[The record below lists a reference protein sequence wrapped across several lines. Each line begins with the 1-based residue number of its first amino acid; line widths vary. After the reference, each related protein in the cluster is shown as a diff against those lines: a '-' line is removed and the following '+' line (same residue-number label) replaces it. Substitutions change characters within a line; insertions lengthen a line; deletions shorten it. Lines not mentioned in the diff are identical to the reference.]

1 VRGHPWWVIPRL
13 AEGGSDVTMWTLK
26 QVSKYPMSN
35 SQSSICP
42 RRSLLFVPGLRPD
55 RYRKALDAGADIV
68 CIDLEDAVAGPRKAE
83 ARELTMPLFGQ
94 DSHPHVERMVRINGL
109 STPDGLKDLTAII
122 ESDSPPPSIMIPK
135 IRSAEEVQLIETLLS
150 AGAARAVRFCVIV
163 ETNQALEHAVDI
175 ARSSQRVD
183 SMILGA
189 VDMSADLRCE
199 KAWEPLLY
207 TRSRL
212 VHAAATA
219 GIDLLDVPYLN
230 LDDPDGLKQEAS
242 GCARLGFTG
251 KASIH
256 PNQIPIINS
265 VFTPDAKAVERARK
279 ICAAFENDDTG
290 LVVVDGELIELPVV
304 RSMYRVLAIAER
316 SAAKVGS

>member
-1 VRGHPWWVIPRL
+1 MSTVDRIVR
-13 AEGGSDVTMWTLK
+13 
-26 QVSKYPMSN
+26 
-35 SQSSICP
+35 P

-55 RYRKALDAGADIV
+55 RFAKALDAGADIV
-68 CIDLEDAVAGPRKAE
+68 CIDMEDAVARSRKDE
-83 ARELTMPLFGQ
+83 ARELTLPLFANNTH
-94 DSHPHVERMVRINGL
+94 SHVEQMVRINPL
-109 STPDGLKDLTAII
+109 STVDGLKDLQAIA
-122 ESDSPPPSIMIPK
+122 ESDAPPPAIMIPK
-135 IRSAEEVQLIETLLS
+135 IKSAAEVQLLDALLS
-150 AGAARAVRFCVIV
+150 SGPCRTTRFCVII
-163 ETNQALEHAVDI
+163 ETNQGLEHAFGI
-175 ARSSQRVD
+175 AQASPRID

-189 VDMSADLRCE
+189 VDMSADLRCQ

-212 VHAAATA
+212 VHAAASA

-230 LDDPDGLKQEAS
+230 LDDPEGLRQEAM

-256 PNQIPIINS
+256 PNQIPIIHEA
-265 VFTPDAKAVERARK
+265 FTPDAKAIDKARK
-279 ICAAFENDDTG
+279 VCAAFEQDTTG

-316 SAAKVGS
+316 LRT

>member
-1 VRGHPWWVIPRL
+1 MPSFIRLSPR
-13 AEGGSDVTMWTLK
+13 TIM
-26 QVSKYPMSN
+26 
-35 SQSSICP
+35 QSSNAIRP

-55 RYRKALDAGADIV
+55 MFPKALNSGADIV
-68 CIDLEDAVAGPRKAE
+68 CVDMEDAVARNRKEEGRA
-83 ARELTMPLFGQ
+83 LTLPLFKNRT
-94 DSHPHVERMVRINGL
+94 HPQVEQMVRINGL

-122 ESDSPPPSIMIPK
+122 ESDLPPPAIMIPK
-135 IRSAEEVQLIETLLS
+135 IRSAEEIQILESLLS
-150 AGAARAVRFCVIV
+150 SGPARAIRFCVII
-163 ETNQALEHAVDI
+163 ETNQGLERAIEI
-175 ARSSQRVD
+175 AKSSSRID

-207 TRSRL
+207 ARSRL
-212 VHAAATA
+212 VHAAASA

-230 LDDPDGLKQEAS
+230 LDDQEGLRKEAT
-242 GCARLGFTG
+242 GCAKLGFTG

-256 PNQIPIINS
+256 PAQIPVIHEA
-265 VFTPDAKAVERARK
+265 FTPDARTLEKARK
-279 ICAAFENDDTG
+279 VCAAFEQDTTG

-316 SAAKVGS
+316 LGKAA

>member
-1 VRGHPWWVIPRL
+1 MPSFIRFSL
-13 AEGGSDVTMWTLK
+13 
-26 QVSKYPMSN
+26 VSMM
-35 SQSSICP
+35 QSSNAIRP

-55 RYRKALDAGADIV
+55 MFAKALGSGADIV
-68 CIDLEDAVAGPRKAE
+68 CVDMEDAVARNRKDE
-83 ARELTMPLFGQ
+83 GRSLTLPLFKTRT
-94 DSHPHVERMVRINGL
+94 HPHVEQMVRINGL
-109 STPDGLKDLTAII
+109 STPDGLKDLSAII
-122 ESDSPPPSIMIPK
+122 ESPAPPPAIMIPK
-135 IRSAEEVQLIETLLS
+135 IRSAEEVQLIESLLS
-150 AGAARAVRFCVIV
+150 SGPARAIRFCVII
-163 ETNQALEHAVDI
+163 ETNQGLERAVDI
-175 ARSSQRVD
+175 AKSSSRID

-212 VHAAATA
+212 VHAAASA

-230 LDDPDGLKQEAS
+230 LDDPEGLRKEAT
-242 GCARLGFTG
+242 GCAKLGFTG

-256 PNQIPIINS
+256 PNQISIIHDA
-265 VFTPDAKAVERARK
+265 FTPDAKTVEKARK
-279 ICAAFENDDTG
+279 VCAAFEQDTTG

-316 SAAKVGS
+316 LGKAA

>member
-1 VRGHPWWVIPRL
+1 MPSFIRFSL
-13 AEGGSDVTMWTLK
+13 
-26 QVSKYPMSN
+26 VSMMQSN
-35 SQSSICP
+35 NAIRP

-55 RYRKALDAGADIV
+55 MYAKALNSGADIV
-68 CIDLEDAVAGPRKAE
+68 CIDMEDAVARNRKDEGRA
-83 ARELTMPLFGQ
+83 LTLPLFKSK
-94 DSHPHVERMVRINGL
+94 SHPHVEQMVRINGL

-122 ESDSPPPSIMIPK
+122 ESSAPPPAIMIPK
-135 IRSAEEVQLIETLLS
+135 IKSPEEVQLIETLLS
-150 AGAARAVRFCVIV
+150 SGPARAIRFCVII
-163 ETNQALEHAVDI
+163 ETNQGLERAVEI
-175 ARSSQRVD
+175 ARSSSRID

-212 VHAAATA
+212 VHAAASA

-230 LDDPDGLKQEAS
+230 LDDPEGLRKEAT
-242 GCARLGFTG
+242 GCAKLGFTG

-256 PNQIPIINS
+256 PNQIPIIHEA
-265 VFTPDAKAVERARK
+265 FTPDAKTVEKARK
-279 ICAAFENDDTG
+279 VCAAFEQDTTG

-304 RSMYRVLAIAER
+304 RSMYRVLAISER
-316 SAAKVGS
+316 LNKAA